1 MLAAV
6 ANDTDLE
13 YLMLDGS
20 TVRVHQHGAA
30 KKQQQADIRIYAA
43 DKAVF
48 LINDLGDKTAVYF
61 SKTPEDSLLTDADNI
76 KHSDLTG
83 ADNGNKPTLP
93 DGQDDQIG
101 FCS

>member
-30 KKQQQADIRIYAA
+30 KKIATGRYPNIR
-43 DKAVF
+43 K
-48 LINDLGDKTAVYF
+48 
-61 SKTPEDSLLTDADNI
+61 LTR
-76 KHSDLTG
+76 
-83 ADNGNKPTLP
+83 
-93 DGQDDQIG
+93 Q
-101 FCS
+101 FF